1 MSIQL
6 RNGLANQSLDRVLE
20 DLLVR
25 FVVNVPEEDLSSIE
39 RTMFQIEEAQWF
51 YADFVRQLNPDL
63 PPMKMK
69 AFCAK
74 ILEKCPL
81 VWQWGDPKEA
91 LSKFGKYKST
101 IPVRGVALF
110 NKDLNKVVLV
120 KGTESSSW
128 SFPRGKISKDES
140 DIDCAVREVEEE
152 TGFNCRHLI
161 NENDCVE
168 RNIKGKNYKIYL
180 VKNVPED
187 TVFETPKY
195 EISQIQWFD
204 IKTIQK
210 KNKTNPNAFF
220 IVGTVFKPMMK
231 WINKNKGVLNEE
243 EIMLQV
249 ELKLKD
255 LLGLNKPVENVDAGR
270 ELLNI
275 LQKVGQKD
283 AQYPP
288 SPSVSSQVL
297 DNQQT
302 NAYPHQPQQQQ
313 QTMFSVPVP
322 QHLHSQ
328 IPFFAGGAHAAFPFY
343 NQPFFNPMTFA
354 PPHFLP
360 PHPGAFHSYQEEQPP
375 NPQSFRK
382 PKTNSKELLSIL
394 TTKSEKKKEGED
406 SKQKKV
412 VEDGNIRSRAE
423 QLLSVFPRKQ
433 PKENTKQEPRR
444 LSPTPT
450 PTPETRLDIP
460 SSASPIISQHQE
472 ASNEI
477 EESIRNQ
484 QPVATGKKIKLLK
497 RSDNKA
503 SADLLNLLGPKKD
516 SPQPEADTFASNEL
530 LGLLHKSPRDATT
543 TTAQELKQD
552 PSNELLN
559 ILKKASTK
567 EQSNHTQSNDLLRLL
582 KISTTNQSSA
592 NHLLGLLG
600 KKKQDDNFS
609 KEPMDASKEEAND
622 ISNEGAKNAIL
633 SALHPE
639 TKDNAVASPHSLNFS
654 PHQPETAQP
663 SAASN
668 QLLGLLQRRDSERHN
683 STSPTGDIWSSNNRN
698 IPGGDQS
705 KQFDISNFA
714 TGANTVTSPSAMD
727 IWATPAL
734 GVDQQAYRR
743 SSQLLDLLNKDRSTS
758 LASPNVSQAVIP
770 PPPHQQQQ
778 QQQPPPQQHE
788 QIPENIDDFEDF
800 ENFEDFEDYQ
810 DGYQFG
816 DQFGNQF
823 FDKTYRN
830 FDIASDEEDVDHLID
845 PLSTQQSTGFIPE
858 DATRPSLQDQPKKI
872 KILKPG
878 EDISNLFGNSQES
891 NEQGKGLL
899 ALLNG
904 GSHPQ

>member
-6 RNGLANQSLDRVLE
+6 RDGLANQSLDRVLE

-39 RTMFQIEEAQWF
+39 RIMFQIEEAQWF
-51 YADFVRQLNPDL
+51 YTDFSRQLNPEL

-69 AFCAK
+69 TFCAK
-74 ILEKCPL
+74 ILEKCPI

-110 NKDLNKVVLV
+110 NKNLNKVVLV
-120 KGTESSSW
+120 KGTESNSW

-140 DIDCAVREVEEE
+140 DIDCAIREVEEE

-204 IKTIQK
+204 IKAIQK
-210 KNKTNPNAFF
+210 KIKTNPNTFF

-283 AQYPP
+283 AQ
-288 SPSVSSQVL
+288 SPSTSSQAL
-297 DNQQT
+297 GSNQP
-302 NAYPHQPQQQQ
+302 AQP
-313 QTMFSVPVP
+313 MFSVPVP
-322 QHLHSQ
+322 QHLHNQ
-328 IPFFAGGAHAAFPFY
+328 IPFFAGAHAAFPFY

-354 PPHFLP
+354 PPQFLP
-360 PHPGAFHSYQEEQPP
+360 PHPGAYPHYQDQQPP
-375 NPQSFRK
+375 NPQTFQK

-394 TTKSEKKKEGED
+394 TTKSDKKKDEEH
-406 SKQKKV
+406 SKQKKP

-423 QLLSVFPRKQ
+423 HLLSVFPRKQ
-433 PKENTKQEPRR
+433 PKEKKEPKQK
-444 LSPTPT
+444 SPTP
-450 PTPETRLDIP
+450 DIHS
-460 SSASPIISQHQE
+460 SSASPLVNHHQE

-477 EESIRNQ
+477 EESIRQHQN
-484 QPVATGKKIKLLK
+484 QPVASGKKIKLLK

-503 SADLLNLLGPKKD
+503 SADLLNLLGHNKE
-516 SPQPEADTFASNEL
+516 SPQPESSASNEL
-530 LGLLHKSPRDATT
+530 LGLLHKSPQETT
-543 TTAQELKQD
+543 NQD
-552 PSNELLN
+552 PSILN
-559 ILKKASTK
+559 TFSNDRQQGESTTK
-567 EQSNHTQSNDLLRLL
+567 E
-582 KISTTNQSSA
+582 KPTTANYSSA
-592 NHLLGLLG
+592 NQLLKLLD
-600 KKKQDDNFS
+600 KKKDD
-609 KEPMDASKEEAND
+609 
-622 ISNEGAKNAIL
+622 NEGAKNVIL

-639 TKDNAVASPHSLNFS
+639 SQPSAPLNLGQQ
-654 PHQPETAQP
+654 HQPEPTQGN
-663 SAASN
+663 ASN
-668 QLLGLLQRRDSERHN
+668 QLLGLLQRNNGQERHP
-683 STSPTGDIWSSNNRN
+683 SLSPTADMWGSSSINTPN
-698 IPGGDQS
+698 G
-705 KQFDISNFA
+705 KQFDLSNFA
-714 TGANTVTSPSAMD
+714 TGTNSVTSPPALD
-727 IWATPAL
+727 IWATPQTHA
-734 GVDQQAYRR
+734 DPNANRR
-743 SSQLLDLLNKDRSTS
+743 SSQLLELLNKTRSPSTV
-758 LASPNVSQAVIP
+758 ASPHAP
-770 PPPHQQQQ
+770 PAPESTIQQEQ
-778 QQQPPPQQHE
+778 PPQQ
-788 QIPENIDDFEDF
+788 QIPEDFDNF

-816 DQFGNQF
+816 DQFL
-823 FDKTYRN
+823 DKTYRN

-845 PLSTQQSTGFIPE
+845 PLSTQQDSTF
-858 DATRPSLQDQPKKI
+858 LQQELSPPLLEQPKKM

-878 EDISNLFGNSQES
+878 ETLDGLFGASQGT

-904 GSHPQ
+904 GKPPQ